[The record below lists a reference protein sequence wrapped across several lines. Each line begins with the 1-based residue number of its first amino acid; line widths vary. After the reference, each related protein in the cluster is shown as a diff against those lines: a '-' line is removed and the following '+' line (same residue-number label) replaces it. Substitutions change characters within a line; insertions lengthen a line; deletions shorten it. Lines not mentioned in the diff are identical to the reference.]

1 MKRLHFTWLAQVLTP
16 TLLLLAG
23 CGDWAA
29 GGGEVQPAGSRTRS
43 GCVEWNDCDEDWR
56 RRHWDDPSVSW
67 CIPPNARSGSVP
79 TADAGRGS
87 APRVDGGTGSTAT
100 TDAGLSS
107 IATSEAGETS
117 SAESDAASDRG
128 SADAG
133 ADGGVV
139 DAGTVADGGV
149 ADGGDADDRGQAN
162 SCTVGATCP
171 AGTSCVMGSCSAC
184 SGGVCVCQRDED
196 CAASQIC
203 DHNAGRCTEP
213 PPACT
218 SLTSEADCSAR
229 ADCAPIYGGMSCTNS
244 AGSPCHS
251 GEANCTCA
259 TYSFAACIAHSR

>member
-1 MKRLHFTWLAQVLTP
+1 
-16 TLLLLAG
+16 
-23 CGDWAA
+23 
-29 GGGEVQPAGSRTRS
+29 
-43 GCVEWNDCDEDWR
+43 VEWNDCDEDWR

-67 CIPPNARSGSVP
+67 CIPPSSRSGSIP

-87 APRVDGGTGSTAT
+87 VPMVDGGTGSSAT
-100 TDAGLSS
+100 TDAGLRS
-107 IATSEAGETS
+107 IATSEAGETA

-128 SADAG
+128 NADAG
-133 ADGGVV
+133 AVADGGVA
-139 DAGTVADGGV
+139 DASTVTDGGV

-171 AGTSCVMGSCSAC
+171 VGTSCVMGSCSAC
-184 SGGVCVCQRDED
+184 SAGVCVCQRDED
-196 CAASQIC
+196 CPASQIC

-218 SLTSEADCSAR
+218 SLTTETDCSAR